1 MIKAHATISAFW
13 LKHIIHA
20 DIVTVHILENFL
32 YCWVSPIL
40 AEAVGDV
47 TG

>member
-1 MIKAHATISAFW
+1 MIKTHTAIPTFW
-13 LKHIIHA
+13 LKHIIHT

-32 YCWVSPIL
+32 YCWISPIL
-40 AEAVGDV
+40 AETIGDV